1 MGEREV
7 SDGSLLGGKKKGG
20 GGVFR
25 EISVGANGRP
35 SSVT

>member
-7 SDGSLLGGKKKGG
+7 SDGSLLVGKKKEGG
-20 GGVFR
+20 GGR